1 MKRYTV
7 GFLIVAMLL
16 FSGCAVKEQTLLTGE
31 VLET

>member
-1 MKRYTV
+1 MKRYAV

-16 FSGCAVKEQTLLTGE
+16 FSGCTVKEQTIQTGE